1 MNKNILI
8 VEDEEDIL
16 ALVHYNLSR
25 DGFHVTTA
33 TTGEEGVQA
42 AKKNQPDLVILD
54 LMLPGMDGLEVC
66 RTLKNDKDLREL
78 PIIMLTAK
86 GEETD
91 IVAGLEMG
99 AADYVTKPFSPKV
112 LLARVKAVL
121 RRYEQGDETEHVPT
135 DAVIERHGLVIHPG
149 RNEVLVD
156 GRSVELTYTEFRVLH
171 FLASRP
177 GWVFTRYQIVNAVR
191 GEDYSVTDRA
201 VDVQIVGLRRKLG
214 SFGHCIE
221 TVRGVGYRFKD

>member
-1 MNKNILI
+1 MNKTILI

-25 DGFHVTTA
+25 EGYKVVTA
-33 TTGEEGVQA
+33 TSGEEGVHVAQET
-42 AKKNQPDLVILD
+42 QPDLVILD
-54 LMLPGMDGLEVC
+54 LMLPGMNGLEVC
-66 RTLKNDKDLREL
+66 QALKNDVVLREI
-78 PIIMLTAK
+78 PVIMLTAK
-86 GEETD
+86 GEESD
-91 IVAGLEMG
+91 IVAGLEIG
-99 AADYVTKPFSPKV
+99 ASDYVTKPFSTKV
-112 LLARVKAVL
+112 LVARVAAVL
-121 RRYEQGDETEHVPT
+121 RRYSDDEPEHEINAET
-135 DAVIERHGLVIHPG
+135 VIESHGLVIHPG
-149 RNEVLVD
+149 RNEVLVE
-156 GRSVELTYTEFRVLH
+156 GRTVDLTYTEFRVLH

-214 SFGHCIE
+214 KSGHCIE